1 MTATTIPPALE
12 HEPPAEVVRWAA
24 RAFGLEHLVVTASFE
39 DAVLV
44 HVAATAAPG
53 IEIILLDTQYLFAET
68 QWLVDQLTER
78 LDITVRVVRPLPA
91 VRPDNL
97 WQTDVEACCA
107 ARKVEPLSRALA
119 GKQAWITGVRRAD
132 GPTRADAPIAAY
144 DTGRGLVKIN
154 PLATME
160 RRRHGVVRAAARP
173 ATAHPLSRQGVR
185 QHRLLAVHPAGGAR
199 RGQARRPLERQRQD
213 RVRAARMTTELI
225 SAAHLDALTDEAI
238 TIIREVATECENPVL
253 LFSGGKD
260 SRPFCCIWRCW
271 PSRPAP
277 AAVPGHARRHRP
289 QLPRGDRVPRCTLV
303 RTTGTSASSS
313 PACRRASTTAAWS
326 KTPVRDP
333 VATACSR

>member
-53 IEIILLDTQYLFAET
+53 IEVTLLDTQYLFAET

-154 PLATME
+154 PLATMSDE
-160 RRRHGVVRAAARP
+160 DMELYLRLHDLP
-173 ATAHPLSRQGVR
+173 AHPLANKGYASIGCWPCTRPVAPGEDKR
-185 QHRLLAVHPAGGAR
+185 AGRWSGNAK
-199 RGQARRPLERQRQD
+199 
-213 RVRAARMTTELI
+213 
-225 SAAHLDALTDEAI
+225 
-238 TIIREVATECENPVL
+238 TECGLHV
-253 LFSGGKD
+253 
-260 SRPFCCIWRCW
+260 
-271 PSRPAP
+271 
-277 AAVPGHARRHRP
+277 
-289 QLPRGDRVPRCTLV
+289 
-303 RTTGTSASSS
+303 
-313 PACRRASTTAAWS
+313 
-326 KTPVRDP
+326 
-333 VATACSR
+333 